1 MKIVITGGAGFIG
14 SHLVD
19 YYLKSNN
26 KIIVIDSLLTGSKKN
41 IEHNFSNKNFVFIK
55 DDICNITKIDNEFD
69 VLMHFACPASPFD
82 YLGHPLETMKV
93 MSVGT
98 YKMLEIARDH
108 RAKFLL
114 ASTSE
119 VYGDPLIHP
128 QIEDYTGNVNMLSP
142 RAVYDESKRFA
153 ETLVMT
159 FKRVYDLKIGII
171 RIFNTYGERM
181 RGHDGRVVPTLISEA
196 LKGNPLPIFGDGT
209 QTRSFC
215 YISDMVEGIDRA
227 VQVDY
232 PMPINLGNPEERTV
246 LQLASLIKEICKS
259 SSPFKFMPLPDSDPK
274 QRKPDISKAQKLLN
288 WSPNV
293 PLEEGLKKIINWF
306 REKDN
311 D

>member
-19 YYLKSNN
+19 HYLESDYE
-26 KIIVIDSLLTGSKKN
+26 IVVIDNLLTGSEKN
-41 IEHNFSNKNFVFIK
+41 LEHNLSNKNFEFIIA
-55 DDICNITKIDNEFD
+55 DVCNVTQISSAFDI
-69 VLMHFACPASPFD
+69 LMHFACPASPFD
-82 YLGHPLETMKV
+82 FLEYPLETMKV

-98 YKMLEIARDH
+98 YNMLEIARNH
-108 RAKFLL
+108 QAKFIL

-128 QIEDYTGNVNMLSP
+128 QTEDYTGNVNMLSP

-159 FKRVYDLKIGII
+159 FNRKYKLKTGIV

-196 LKGNPLPIFGDGT
+196 IKAQPLPIFGDGT

-215 YISDMVEGIDRA
+215 YISDMIEGIDRA
-227 VQVDY
+227 MRIDY
-232 PMPINLGNPEERTV
+232 SLPINLGNPEEHTV
-246 LQLASLIKEICKS
+246 LELAQLIKKLCKS
-259 SSPFKFMPLPDSDPK
+259 NSPMKFMPLPDSDPK
-274 QRKPDISKAQKLLN
+274 QRKPDISKAKELLD
-288 WSPNV
+288 WSPQV
-293 PLEEGLKKIINWF
+293 QLEQGLIQIIKWF
-306 REKDN
+306 REKKE
-311 D
+311 